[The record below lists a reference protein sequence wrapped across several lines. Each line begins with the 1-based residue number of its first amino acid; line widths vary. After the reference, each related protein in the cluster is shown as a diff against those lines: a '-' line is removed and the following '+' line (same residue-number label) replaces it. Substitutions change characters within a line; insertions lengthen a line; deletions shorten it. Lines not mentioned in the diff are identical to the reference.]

1 MIVINTL
8 CFMVCLCG
16 FITDVIAGYLLQRT
30 QFKHCSYTTE
40 SMLSSCDN
48 ADCSGIEFPPNTC
61 YCCHIMENIQSDC
74 DIPLLFG
81 KQYYFS
87 NVDSC
92 MDIAGGLRIKL
103 SILPILHAFN
113 AVLCVIGVCKTSPVM
128 KSVKD
133 YVKLSEHTKTNSTSV
148 EKIEIN
154 KEKETGEAKE
164 ELNNSIEIKDEQ
176 QLLEAEVSD
185 NSEL

>member
-1 MIVINTL
+1 MIVVNTL
-8 CFMVCLCG
+8 CFMVCLCA
-16 FITDVIAGYLLQRT
+16 FITDVIAAYLLQRT
-30 QFKHCSYTTE
+30 QFQHCSYTTD

-48 ADCSGIEFPPNTC
+48 ADCSGIQFPPNTC

-103 SILPILHAFN
+103 CILPILHAFN
-113 AVLCVIGVCKTSPVM
+113 AVLCVIGVCKTSPIM

-133 YVKLSEHTKTNSTSV
+133 YVKLLPLSEDTNKNSTTV
-148 EKIEIN
+148 EKVEIH
-154 KEKETGEAKE
+154 KEEETGEAKE
-164 ELNNSIEIKDEQ
+164 K
-176 QLLEAEVSD
+176 LLEAEVSD